1 MARKKK
7 KGPGAKRAEQLQA
20 LLRKAG
26 PMKHR
31 NEKRRA
37 QKERRNDEKEDR

>member
-1 MARKKK
+1 MAKKK
-7 KGPGAKRAEQLQA
+7 KDSGAKRAEQLQG

-31 NEKRRA
+31 NCKRRP
-37 QKERRNDEKEDR
+37 QKERRYDESSEK